1 MDKKESNSAKFKRI
15 ANIRTNNVLRALRSL
30 AKLSNS
36 RSYDFN
42 KTDINKIFTAIT
54 NDVRIA
60 RAMFDKNLKD
70 NQFKLWIYLLCVL

>member
-1 MDKKESNSAKFKRI
+1 MNKKEENKHEKFKRI

-36 RSYDFN
+36 RNYDFN
-42 KTDINKIFTAIT
+42 KADINKIFMAIN

-70 NQFKLWIYLLCVL
+70 NQFTL

>member
-1 MDKKESNSAKFKRI
+1 MIKNESNSAKFKRI
-15 ANIRTNNVLRALRSL
+15 ANNRTNNVLKALRSL

-36 RSYDFN
+36 RNYDFD
-42 KTDINKIFTAIT
+42 KADVNKIFMAIN

-70 NQFKLWIYLLCVL
+70 NEFTL